1 MDTNRTLLQDAM
13 TVIPLLHKK
22 IEAGS
27 PQYNYLLIGKLGLV
41 LYYFSLYEAQGN
53 EAHADKCI
61 ELLEEVMNEEDE
73 QQAPLYGTGFAT
85 GTAGLGYIFTLL
97 RQSGLVEIDLEE
109 QLQEMDAVIAGT
121 ALKQIEEQDRNDYLH
136 GAMGAVHYFLMRAGE
151 PVMRQ
156 YLEQLATALCRK
168 AVHSPE
174 GSWLRNYIMDES
186 EKARI
191 DLSISHGNAGFLLLL
206 LNMSEAGIM
215 TEALNELIKNGIR
228 FIISR
233 RRVIGKNNEAHS
245 LFPFSVNSSDYTDIY
260 VAPRLAWCYG
270 DLNIAWL
277 LYRAA
282 DVLQVPAWKE
292 LADEITLDTISRK
305 DAASTMATDAHFC
318 HGAAGLAHFYKVIYA
333 HTGDERHKQAAEY
346 WIGETLLYLGSELQN
361 DYYKNKET
369 DLLNGLPGISLVLL
383 SFTTEKKLAWGHAF
397 LL

>member
-1 MDTNRTLLQDAM
+1 
-13 TVIPLLHKK
+13 
-22 IEAGS
+22 
-27 PQYNYLLIGKLGLV
+27 
-41 LYYFSLYEAQGN
+41 
-53 EAHADKCI
+53 
-61 ELLEEVMNEEDE
+61 MNEEDD
-73 QQAPLYGTGFAT
+73 QLAPLYGTGFAT

-97 RQSGLVEIDLEE
+97 QQSGLVEIDLQE
-109 QLQEMDAVIAGT
+109 QLQEMDAGIAAA
-121 ALKQIEEQDRNDYLH
+121 ALQQIEQQEHNDYLH
-136 GAMGAVHYFLMRAGE
+136 GAMGAVHYFLMRADE
-151 PVMRQ
+151 PQIRQ
-156 YLEQLATALCRK
+156 YLEQLAAALCRK

-206 LNMSEAGIM
+206 LNMMEAGIM
-215 TEALNELIKNGIR
+215 TEELKELINNGIR

-233 RRVIGKNNEAHS
+233 RRIMNEKDEAYS
-245 LFPFSVNSSDYTDIY
+245 LFPFSVSSTAFTDIY

-282 DVLQVPAWKE
+282 AVLQEPAWKV
-292 LADEITLDTISRK
+292 LAEEITLDTISRK

-318 HGAAGLAHFYKVIYA
+318 HGASGLAHFYKVIYA
-333 HTGDERHKQAAEY
+333 HTGDERHHQAASY
-346 WIGETLLYLGSELQN
+346 WIGETLRYLNTELKN

-383 SFTTEKKLAWGHAF
+383 SFTAEKELAWGRAF